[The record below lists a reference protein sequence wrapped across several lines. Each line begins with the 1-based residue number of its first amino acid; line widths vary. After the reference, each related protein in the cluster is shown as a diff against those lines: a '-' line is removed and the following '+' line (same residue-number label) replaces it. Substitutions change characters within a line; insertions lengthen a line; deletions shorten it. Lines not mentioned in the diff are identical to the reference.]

1 MPGSRHT
8 HAVSSCTDT
17 SPHIHNNIPYS
28 LTVLVSPLRSVYD
41 IYTKYPPLL
50 PEYVHLMC
58 KASIPIPNIETKPH
72 RALSVLSWGTRRE
85 AGVMYS
91 FFFFHTTLH
100 HGSDGHT
107 TGGPPPPRLESV
119 EVVHTIVFFLSTTPS
134 QWWGQS
140 INRTISTHQ
149 QGHASSCVNVSI
161 A

>member
-1 MPGSRHT
+1 MHEWYFLDGESTHRGQLSVRPSALHGYGLYTLEPSRPKPDVIHVRGHIVT
-8 HAVSSCTDT
+8 SSPTM
-17 SPHIHNNIPYS
+17 SIKS
-28 LTVLVSPLRSVYD
+28 

-107 TGGPPPPRLESV
+107 TGGRKYLD
-119 EVVHTIVFFLSTTPS
+119 
-134 QWWGQS
+134 
-140 INRTISTHQ
+140 
-149 QGHASSCVNVSI
+149 
-161 A
+161 